1 MAKKVGLF
9 KRIKNLI
16 KEKPYHEELVER
28 LEPFYDRISN
38 YYFNFDGRFG
48 YIIRTNTEAVLL
60 ETMILPQG
68 VGNVTGYVGTLID
81 EYPTLCG
88 KNSEGL
94 LYYRSPY
101 QVGLIELYKSGIEY
115 EKMQYTYKIFD
126 MGEVLASELYK
137 GYCVLYD
144 ILWGLN
150 HNEYDEETLT
160 FINKLASKPE
170 MVDYIIKL
178 ERIGGDPEVFN
189 ALIKQTE
196 EYHTSLFAPIH
207 VLHEQITHKQE
218 LQAADKLAQIISWS
232 STQLLPVEVPEHRE
246 VDFSDLG
253 IIGYKKE
260 EE

>member
-9 KRIKNLI
+9 KRITNLF
-16 KEKPYHEELVER
+16 KEKTYHEELVER
-28 LEPFYDRISN
+28 LGTFYGMVSRH
-38 YYFNFDGRFG
+38 YFNRDGNFG
-48 YIIRTNTEAVLL
+48 YIIRTNSEAVLL
-60 ETMILPQG
+60 ETILLPRG
-68 VGNVTGYVGTLID
+68 IGNVTRYVGTLID
-81 EYPTLCG
+81 DYPTLCG
-88 KNSEGL
+88 KGSAGL
-94 LYYRSPY
+94 LYHRSPNR
-101 QVGLIELYKSGIEY
+101 VGMLELYKQGIDY
-115 EKMQYTYKIFD
+115 EKMQYTHNIFD

-137 GYCVLYD
+137 GYCVLD
-144 ILWGLN
+144 EIVWGLKN
-150 HNEYDEETLT
+150 NEYDEETLD

-170 MVDYIIKL
+170 VVDYIIKL

-232 STQLLPVEVPEHRE
+232 STQLLPVEVPNHIE